1 MKKGCLTSIYIF
13 LVLLVVLAV
22 AFMWIIKSAFGPS
35 HKTVSID
42 LGSGKTLVGE
52 ETYNA
57 DFAAVFYDVDLKL
70 VTRNLDTFKFGRA
83 TFHDENWHRNLRLD
97 TVGNWFALPVK
108 ESSYSKLLLANRITK
123 ESRDTVFSP
132 LELRYDSLW
141 RAIHDEIPVYLYTGT
156 STIDSIKL
164 NNIFVTYDYRI
175 GYSEPFTFFVQSVE
189 YVLDPTSGKV
199 ITKKVFERKE
209 K

>member
-1 MKKGCLTSIYIF
+1 
-13 LVLLVVLAV
+13 
-22 AFMWIIKSAFGPS
+22 MWTIKSAFGPS
-35 HKTVSID
+35 YKTVSID

-70 VTRNLDTFKFGRA
+70 VTQELDTFKLGRA
-83 TFHDENWHRNLRLD
+83 TFHDENWHKSLRLD

-108 ESSYSKLLLANRITK
+108 ESSYSKLLLANRTNK
-123 ESRDTVFSP
+123 MHQDTTFSP

-141 RAIHDEIPVYLYTGT
+141 RAKHDDIPVYLYTGT
-156 STIDSIKL
+156 STIDSIRM

-189 YVLDPTSGKV
+189 YLLDPISGRVK
-199 ITKKVFERKE
+199 TKKVFERKE